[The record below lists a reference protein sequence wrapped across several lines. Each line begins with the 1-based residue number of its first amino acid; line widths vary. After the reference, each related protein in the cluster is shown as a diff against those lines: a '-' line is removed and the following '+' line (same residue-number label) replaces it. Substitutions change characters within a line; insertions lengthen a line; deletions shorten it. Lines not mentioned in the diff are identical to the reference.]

1 MENLPFFL
9 ALPIKEGSVMVKLFA
24 AVLVTAVV
32 MIVIFQF
39 VDPKVDNPG
48 GNATTQL
55 VSKSNTVSGT
65 LSCSISGEV
74 KRSGTYVLE
83 ENTTLDDLI
92 GVAGGLTTNADEYA
106 FDTSYLLEDKL
117 SFYIAPKYDNSD
129 VCSMEPIVKAN
140 INVDD
145 AEGLQTVKGI
155 GSTVAKAIVSYRESN
170 GQFKRIEDLKKVSG
184 IGNATFEKIKDFVRL
199 RS

>member
-1 MENLPFFL
+1 
-9 ALPIKEGSVMVKLFA
+9 MVKLFA

-39 VDPKVDNPG
+39 VDPKVENPG
-48 GNATTQL
+48 GNASTQL
-55 VSKSNTVSGT
+55 VSSSNTASGT
-65 LSCSISGEV
+65 LSVSISGEV
-74 KRSGTYVLE
+74 KRTGTYVLE

-92 GVAGGLTTNADEYA
+92 SVAGGVTTNADEYA
-106 FDTSYLLEDKL
+106 YDTSYLLEDKL
-117 SFYIAPKYDNSD
+117 SFYIAPKYDHSD

-140 INVDD
+140 INTDD
-145 AEGLQTVKGI
+145 SEGLQTVKGI
-155 GSTVAKAIVSYRESN
+155 GSTVAKAIVSYREAN

-184 IGNATFEKIKDFVRL
+184 IGNATFEKIKDYVRL

>member
-1 MENLPFFL
+1 
-9 ALPIKEGSVMVKLFA
+9 MVKLFA

-32 MIVIFQF
+32 MIVILQF
-39 VDPKVDNPG
+39 VDPKIDNPG

-55 VSKSNTVSGT
+55 VSSSNTVSGT
-65 LSCSISGEV
+65 LSVSISGEI

-83 ENTTLDDLI
+83 ENTTLEDLI

-106 FDTSYLLEDKL
+106 FDTTYLLEDKL

-129 VCSMEPIVKAN
+129 VCSMEPIVKVN
-140 INVDD
+140 INTDD
-145 AEGLQTVKGI
+145 SEGLQTVKGI
-155 GSTVAKAIVSYRESN
+155 GSTVAKAIISYREAN
-170 GQFKRIEDLKKVSG
+170 GEYRRIEDLKKVSG
-184 IGNATFEKIKDFVRL
+184 IGNATFEKIKDYIRL